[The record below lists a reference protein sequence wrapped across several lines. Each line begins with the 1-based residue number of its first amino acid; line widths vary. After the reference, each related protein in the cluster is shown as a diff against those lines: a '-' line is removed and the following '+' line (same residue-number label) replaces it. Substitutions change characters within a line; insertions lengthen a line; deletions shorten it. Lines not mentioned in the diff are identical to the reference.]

1 MQADTSRAN
10 KSGHLDLL
18 TTGKNAGPRIPK
30 LLAMLFS
37 PGLQ

>member
-18 TTGKNAGPRIPK
+18 TTEKMQQKNAAGKVDPR
-30 LLAMLFS
+30 
-37 PGLQ
+37 QR